1 MCQFVYAVMLQ
12 DFAFPDALRLWDSL
26 LSDPNGR
33 MDCLLRICTAMLMA
47 VRTQLLD
54 GDFAANVK
62 LLQRYPCSDVG
73 ELLQAAAALPPLPPS
88 L

>member
-1 MCQFVYAVMLQ
+1 
-12 DFAFPDALRLWDSL
+12 
-26 LSDPNGR
+26 
-33 MDCLLRICTAMLMA
+33 MLMA